1 MIPQKKAG
9 SIYMARS
16 QGLGHTQ
23 LKKPPFITKLE
34 TLTVSVIQPVSE
46 SCFLQM
52 QHGREEENDSELG
65 GIGI

>member
-1 MIPQKKAG
+1 
-9 SIYMARS
+9 MARG

-23 LKKPPFITKLE
+23 LKRPPFITKLE
-34 TLTVSVIQPVSE
+34 SLTVSVIQPVPE

-52 QHGREEENDSELG
+52 QYGREEENDSELG